1 MIMTTYHDF
10 RSLRWAIRPVC
21 PTQTRDITS
30 SGWVRTGSGG
40 GRAGFGFGLPCSNDQ
55 IPMIMARWRPVA
67 SAHRMEVCDESCD
80 VHGRG
85 GKRGRCRH
93 RARRPG
99 PWDGRDTRG
108 GQVRGREL
116 GRRDAAAGV
125 LPAAAG
131 VHTWKTGDRV
141 FGLVGGGGL
150 ADRVVVHE
158 RHVAAVP
165 ANLADD
171 VAAAVPEAYITA
183 HDAVFIQCGL
193 QLGETLLVNGAN
205 GAVGSAGARLGLAA
219 GARVVANVR
228 SLDTARSQEKEGA
241 VVVTP
246 DSAAARVAE
255 LGGAH
260 VVLELVGAPNLDLDF
275 RVLAVK
281 GRIVIVGSGAGAQA
295 SLSLQHLMVRRASL
309 RGTVLRA
316 RPVEEKAAA
325 VQAFTRSVLPL
336 LAAG

>member
-1 MIMTTYHDF
+1 MRAVTFTGAGGNEVVAVQERAD
-10 RSLRWAIRPVC
+10 PV
-21 PTQTRDITS
+21 PGTDEIL
-30 SGWVRTGSGG
+30 V
-40 GRAGFGFGLPCSNDQ
+40 A
-55 IPMIMARWRPVA
+55 ARF
-67 SAHRMEVCDESCD
+67 
-80 VHGRG
+80 
-85 GKRGRCRH
+85 
-93 RARRPG
+93 
-99 PWDGRDTRG
+99 
-108 GQVRGREL
+108 
-116 GRRDAAAGV
+116 AGV
-125 LPAAAG
+125 NWADVMQRQGFYPPPPGVPQDIPGLEVAGVVAATGAG

-183 HDAVFIQCGL
+183 HDAVFTQCGL

-228 SLDTARSQEKEGA
+228 SLDTARSLEKEGA

-255 LGGAH
+255 LGGAD

-295 SLSLQHLMVRRASL
+295 NLSLQHLMVRRASL

-336 LAAG
+336 LAAGRALPEIDRVFPAAEVTAAFDHLEKPGKTGKILLDFG